1 MAARQHQLRRNSPPP
16 PPPPPP
22 PARRGPA
29 RKEKTIY
36 PSLSLCCFL
45 AYITINARPFLFSLE
60 SSGDGKFPLEVLHGT
75 KGLGAAARGVLC
87 TATGPPAALAR
98 WEGKVQKI

>member
-45 AYITINARPFLFSLE
+45 AYITINARPPISNLKEDTKLFL
-60 SSGDGKFPLEVLHGT
+60 
-75 KGLGAAARGVLC
+75 
-87 TATGPPAALAR
+87 
-98 WEGKVQKI
+98 KIPRLIIH

>member
-45 AYITINARPFLFSLE
+45 AYITINARPTHPLLLHYQMLRFFKNQCCGGDVSKNGNAVFLR
-60 SSGDGKFPLEVLHGT
+60 LHD
-75 KGLGAAARGVLC
+75 V
-87 TATGPPAALAR
+87 
-98 WEGKVQKI
+98 